1 MRDMTGPSDDRTPAA
16 ALWRRLSMTTPVWLA
31 PMGGEAACAPLVAA
45 VAEAGGFGWL
55 GGAYLS
61 PERLVAVID
70 EIRAR
75 TDRPFGVN
83 LLCPQRWRRSPAR
96 ETAFATALAPFHAAL
111 GLPAPAL
118 PMRVE
123 EDFEAQLAVVRE
135 RRVPVVGFTFGD
147 PGAPRVAALHADGA
161 FVVGTATNV
170 PEALAL
176 HDSGCDALVAEG
188 AEAGAHRGSFLGGRE
203 AGLVG
208 TLALVPQVVDAVA
221 LPVIAAGGIADARGV
236 AAAQAL
242 GAAAVAVGTAFLLA
256 DECPLSPAY
265 RAALQAGAAHDTVLT
280 RAFSGRWARGLANR
294 FTRETE
300 ALVARGD
307 LPDFPI
313 PNAMTRPL
321 RQAAA
326 AAGQADALSLWAGQ
340 AVALAQPG
348 SAAAIVRRL
357 AAGWRTGAAP
367 DAPPHADRM
376 HGAA

>member
-1 MRDMTGPSDDRTPAA
+1 MTGPSDDRTPAA
-16 ALWRRLSMTTPVWLA
+16 RLWRRLSMSTPVWLA

-45 VAEAGGFGWL
+45 VADAGGFGWL
-55 GGAYLS
+55 GGAYLA
-61 PERLVAVID
+61 PQRLAAVID
-70 EIRAR
+70 DIRAR

-83 LLCPQRWRRSPAR
+83 LFCPQRWQRAPAR
-96 ETAFATALAPFHAAL
+96 EAAFMAALAPFHAAL
-111 GLPAPAL
+111 GLPPPAL
-118 PMRVE
+118 PARFE

-135 RRVPVVGFTFGD
+135 RAVPVVGFTFGD
-147 PGAPRVAALHADGA
+147 PGAARVAALHADGA
-161 FVVGTATNV
+161 FVVGTATQV

-176 HDSGCDALVAEG
+176 RDSGCDAVIAQG
-188 AEAGAHRGSFLGGRE
+188 AEAGAHRGSFLGGRD

-208 TLALVPQVVDAVA
+208 TLALVPQVVDAVD

-256 DECPLSPAY
+256 DECPLSAAY
-265 RAALQAGAAHDTVLT
+265 RSALRAGTAHDTVLT

-307 LPDFPI
+307 LPDFPL

-326 AAGQADALSLWAGQ
+326 VAGQADALSLWAGQ
-340 AVALAQPG
+340 AVALARPG
-348 SAAAIVRRL
+348 PAADIVRRL
-357 AAGWRTGAAP
+357 AAGWQDARAAGAEPAP
-367 DAPPHADRM
+367 RRA
-376 HGAA
+376 